1 VIAQNAGIIDLEQG
15 EKAEMTEI
23 FDWLKNVQKPAAR
36 RKDKRTKKIKP
47 QASTRRY
54 TVEARSQ
61 PPVMVRGNLN
71 GIPLRTRKA
80 GKTKA
85 RRRYDLTLNVPG
97 AEMRLPALPQVAI
110 GPRLVSGALVIAL
123 GIMAYFLWTA
133 PTFQVQ
139 AAEITG
145 LQRLSGND
153 VNTVLDISG
162 KPIFTMSAQELEKKL
177 REAFPEFSTVSV
189 KIGFPQDVQ
198 VTVVERQP
206 ILTWRQDDRTVLVDA
221 NGVAFPQRGPAEVG
235 PALTVVASGSPAAMA
250 GAVQEAGPEGEAQ
263 ANAQFMPVDMV
274 SAILSMSAFV
284 PQNTPLIYDSEH
296 GLGWKATQGWD
307 VYFGD
312 IKDIDVKLRV
322 YQAMLKTFKQ
332 EKINPALISVE
343 YVHTP
348 YYRLEQ

>member
-1 VIAQNAGIIDLEQG
+1 
-15 EKAEMTEI
+15 MTEI

-36 RKDKRTKKIKP
+36 RKDKRTKKARP

-54 TVEARSQ
+54 AFEPRSQ

-71 GIPLRTRKA
+71 GIPLRMHKV

-85 RRRYDLTLNVPG
+85 RRRYDVTLNVPG
-97 AEMRLPALPQVAI
+97 AEMRLPALPQVSI
-110 GPRLVSGALVIAL
+110 GPRLISGALVIAL

-139 AAEITG
+139 AAQITG
-145 LQRLSGND
+145 VQRLSRND

-162 KPIFTMSAQELEKKL
+162 KPIFTLSAQELEKKL
-177 REAFPEFSTVSV
+177 REAFPEFSAVSV

-198 VTVVERQP
+198 VSVVERQP
-206 ILTWRQDDRTVLVDA
+206 ILTWRQADRTILVDA
-221 NGVAFPQRGPAEVG
+221 NGVAFPQRDPSEIGPT
-235 PALTVVASGSPAAMA
+235 LTVVASGSPAAML
-250 GAVQEAGPEGEAQ
+250 GATPGATPGAAQEATPEGEAQ

-296 GLGWKATQGWD
+296 GLGWKDTQGWD

-312 IKDIDVKLRV
+312 IKDIDMKLRV